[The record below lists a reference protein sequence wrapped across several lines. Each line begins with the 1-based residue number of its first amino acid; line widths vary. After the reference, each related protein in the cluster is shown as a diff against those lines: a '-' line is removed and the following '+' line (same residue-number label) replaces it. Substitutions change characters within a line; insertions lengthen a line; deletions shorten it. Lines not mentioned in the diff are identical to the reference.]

1 MSSNRLIY
9 FLVLS
14 LTLATTNNVNAKTLR
29 VAVASNFAETAQQL
43 SIIFTEQTGQSI
55 QISSGSSGKL
65 FLQISNGA
73 PFDLFLSADS
83 HKPSELVKNGLAL
96 ANSQTSYAIGKLML
110 WLRDCS
116 PQVGLISLASEKVRK
131 IAIANPKLAPYGYAS
146 QKLLENHNLL
156 NKLSDKLIYPEN
168 IAQAAQFAKLGVI
181 DAAIVAQS
189 NAKRLRNNGESSV
202 KNCLT
207 ELKTSD
213 YPSIVQQLVIISKS
227 ENKGLAIEFIR
238 FLSSDKAKNLIN
250 NMGYLLPNSGKIVH
264 CHKLNDLEL
273 ERERNQ

>member
-1 MSSNRLIY
+1 MGIYLFPHLYQLSFLLMSPNRLIC

-14 LTLATTNNVNAKTLR
+14 LSLATTNNVNAKTLR
-29 VAVASNFAETAQQL
+29 VAVASNFVETAQQL
-43 SIIFTEQTGQSI
+43 SLIFTKQTGQSI

-96 ANSQTSYAIGKLML
+96 ANSQQTYAIGKLVL

-116 PQVGLISLASEKVRK
+116 NTGSLFSLASQRVRK

-146 QKLLENHNLL
+146 QKLLENHNLW

-168 IAQAAQFAKLGVI
+168 IAQVSQFAKLGVI
-181 DAAIVAQS
+181 EGALVAGS
-189 NAKRLRNNGESSV
+189 NVNRLETEGKS
-202 KNCLT
+202 CLT
-207 ELKTSD
+207 KLKMAS
-213 YPSIVQQLVIISKS
+213 YPAITQQLVIVSKS
-227 ENKGLAIEFIR
+227 ENKELAIEFIR

-250 NMGYLLPNSGKIVH
+250 NMGYLLPNSGKIVP
-264 CHKLNDLEL
+264 L
-273 ERERNQ
+273 Q